1 MPSTSRHYSIRD
13 GMSNPKKTVWGRL
26 LRLSRRWQ
34 ATLAVIIIVA
44 GFFSTAY
51 ALHLLGPSP
60 PNCWVRPI
68 GSANTAVFTVVM
80 ANEGLN
86 VGFNGSRFHS
96 FPWPVMNV
104 SLGQDVVIHVV
115 NNDTAQAHGFTV
127 THFFDSGITVN
138 PGGCYDVRFSA
149 NTLGSFRVFCQI
161 FCTIHFPWMQNG
173 ELNVN
178 P

>member
-1 MPSTSRHYSIRD
+1 MIPLGSWPPYSSVSLPPTSRHYSIRD
-13 GMSNPKKTVWGRL
+13 GLSNPKKTIWGRV

-51 ALHLLGPSP
+51 ALHLFGPSP

-86 VGFNGSRFHS
+86 VGFNGSCFNSFHLLCS
-96 FPWPVMNV
+96 NF
-104 SLGQDVVIHVV
+104 LFVV
-115 NNDTAQAHGFTV
+115 
-127 THFFDSGITVN
+127 
-138 PGGCYDVRFSA
+138 
-149 NTLGSFRVFCQI
+149 
-161 FCTIHFPWMQNG
+161 
-173 ELNVN
+173 
-178 P
+178 